1 MDLNEFKA
9 FAEANEL
16 AVAPYKKLVW
26 AMLGVLLVFVLLF
39 GGAFYYFMYKAFNM
53 DAASY
58 LAQDMDNSYNSINSI
73 SK

>member
-1 MDLNEFKA
+1 MDLSEFKA

-39 GGAFYYFMYKAFNM
+39 GGAFYYFMYKAFNTDNGYNVSQNM
-53 DAASY
+53 E
-58 LAQDMDNSYNSINSI
+58 NSYDSVNSV
-73 SK
+73 K